1 MKNLTEGNIT
11 KLIISFSLPLLF
23 GNIFQLLYNL
33 VDTRIVGQAL
43 GEQAIGALGATSAIN
58 SVIIGFLMGLTNGFA
73 LVTARHFGADDMPKT
88 RKTVAQSLILG
99 IATAVVLTVLSL
111 VFLDPLLKGLN
122 TPSEIYTQAKDY
134 IFIILAGMT
143 AMTLYNIFASILRA
157 VGDTVSPLIF
167 LIISTIVNIG
177 LDFLFIYPFHWGVKG
192 AAWATVIAQ
201 TVSAVLCIVY
211 ILKKHKNLIPKRED
225 FVIDFKMAGD
235 MYASGVSMGLMIS
248 LVGIGT
254 VVMQGAIN
262 GFGTEIVIAHTTAR
276 KISEIYFLPIS
287 VFGAA
292 AATMAGQNYGAGNI
306 KRVKQTI
313 WKATLLTW
321 GWSALMTVVTFLCT
335 PQLANLITGITD
347 DEILKTVDKYM
358 KINISFYAVLTI
370 VIIFRNG
377 LQGMNDKISPILSSV
392 LELVGKVLVAKA
404 LAPRL
409 GYFGIMI
416 SEPLVWIGMA
426 IILGIGFVVTLR
438 RNKNMIIH

>member
-11 KLIISFSLPLLF
+11 KLILSFSMPLLL

-33 VDTRIVGQAL
+33 VDTRIVGQKL
-43 GEQAIGALGATSAIN
+43 GENAIGALGATSALN
-58 SVIIGFLMGLTNGFA
+58 SVIIGFLIGLTNGFA
-73 LVTARHFGADDMPKT
+73 LVTARHFGANDMEKT
-88 RKTVAQSLILG
+88 RKTVAKSLVLGLGTSLI
-99 IATAVVLTVLSL
+99 LTVLSL
-111 VFLDPLLKGLN
+111 VFLEPLLKGLN
-122 TPSEIYTQAKDY
+122 TPAEIYSQAKDY

-143 AMTLYNIFASILRA
+143 ATTLYNIFASILRA

-167 LIISTIVNIG
+167 LVISTFINIG
-177 LDFLFIYPFHWGVKG
+177 LDFLFIYSFHWGVKG
-192 AAWATVIAQ
+192 AAIATVIAQ
-201 TVSAVLCIVY
+201 VVSALLCIVY
-211 ILKKHKNLIPKRED
+211 ILKKHKALIPKKED
-225 FVIDFKMAGD
+225 FSVDFKLAGD
-235 MYASGVSMGLMIS
+235 MYLSGVSMGLMIS

-262 GFGTEIVIAHTTAR
+262 GFGTKIVIAHTTAR
-276 KISEIYFLPIS
+276 KITDIYFMPIS

-292 AATMAGQNYGAGNI
+292 AATMSGQNYGAGNI

-321 GWSALMTVVTFLCT
+321 CWSALMALVTFLFT
-335 PQLANLITGITD
+335 PQIANIITGITD
-347 DEILKTVDKYM
+347 SEILNTVDKYM
-358 KINISFYAVLTI
+358 KINVSFYAVLAI

-377 LQGMNDKISPILSSV
+377 LQAMNDKISPILSSF

-409 GYFGIMI
+409 DYFGIMI

-438 RNKNMIIH
+438 RNNKLIRC

>member
-11 KLIISFSLPLLF
+11 KLIISFSMPLLF

-33 VDTRIVGQAL
+33 VDTRIVGEAL
-43 GEQAIGALGATSAIN
+43 GENAIGALGATSAIT
-58 SVIIGFLMGLTNGFA
+58 SVIVGLLMGLTTGFS
-73 LVTARHFGADDMPKT
+73 LVTARHFGAKDMDKT
-88 RKTVAQSLILG
+88 RKTVAKALVLG
-99 IATAVVLTVLSL
+99 LGTSIVFTVISL
-111 VFLDPLLKGLN
+111 VFLDSLLKSLN
-122 TPSEIYTQAKDY
+122 TPAEIYTQAKDY

-143 AMTLYNIFASILRA
+143 ATTLYNIFASVLRA
-157 VGDTVSPLIF
+157 VGDTISPLIF
-167 LIISTIVNIG
+167 LIISTFINIG
-177 LDFLFIYPFHWGVKG
+177 LDFLFIYSFHWGVKG
-192 AAWATVIAQ
+192 AAFATVIAQ
-201 TVSAVLCIVY
+201 VVSAVLCFIY
-211 ILKKHKNLIPKRED
+211 ILKKHNNLLPKKAD
-225 FVIDFKMAGD
+225 FAIDLKMAGD

-262 GFGTEIVIAHTTAR
+262 GFGTKIVIAHTTAR

-287 VFGAA
+287 VFGSA

-321 GWSALMTVVTFLCT
+321 GWSALMTVVTFLFT
-335 PQLANLITGITD
+335 SQLANLITGITD
-347 DEILKTVDKYM
+347 NEILKIVDKYM

-377 LQGMNDKISPILSSV
+377 LQGMNDKISPILSSL
-392 LELVGKVLVAKA
+392 LELVGKVVVAKA

-426 IILGIGFVVTLR
+426 VILGIGFIVTLR
-438 RNKNMIIH
+438 RNRVIIRR